1 VEFVGLL
8 NKINLK
14 INDTNEFLI
23 NQLLKVILY
32 IKKETINAK
41 QAKEILKILIETNK
55 EIDLIIEENNFK
67 QIVDEKILK
76 PILEKYISENE
87 KMLSQYNDRPER
99 VEKFFI
105 GMVMKDTNGQAN
117 PTVVTKL
124 FKEILNKK

>member
-1 VEFVGLL
+1 
-8 NKINLK
+8 
-14 INDTNEFLI
+14 
-23 NQLLKVILY
+23 
-32 IKKETINAK
+32 
-41 QAKEILKILIETNK
+41 
-55 EIDLIIEENNFK
+55 
-67 QIVDEKILK
+67 
-76 PILEKYISENE
+76 YISENE

>member
-1 VEFVGLL
+1 
-8 NKINLK
+8 
-14 INDTNEFLI
+14 
-23 NQLLKVILY
+23 VILY

-41 QAKEILKILIETNK
+41 QAKEILKLLIETNK

-117 PTVVTKL
+117 PSVVTKI